1 MFPVER
7 GFEISA
13 MRVRE
18 FIAAPAS
25 SRIGKRSPASVEP
38 RMRLD
43 WLAFST

>member
-18 FIAAPAS
+18 FIAAPAP
-25 SRIGKRSPASVEP
+25 SRLGKRLLAPAEP